1 MYCFRRKGRTDSFG
15 DSERIAGAN
24 DHSEEWGESNK
35 GINTEPSGRAA
46 FLLSII
52 PAPDRRISRKK
63 HKKTGGNRLFVLRNR
78 LL

>member
-1 MYCFRRKGRTDSFG
+1 M
-15 DSERIAGAN
+15 
-24 DHSEEWGESNK
+24 GESNK

-63 HKKTGGNRLFVLRNR
+63 HKKAGGNRLL
-78 LL
+78 